1 MWMSHLFVK
10 VTSYE
15 GILDFNQVVYTLS
28 DTKVTYIRYR
38 FRLTMIS
45 LSLTLELKVN
55 SSDLSSLS

>member
-28 DTKVTYIRYR
+28 DN
-38 FRLTMIS
+38 
-45 LSLTLELKVN
+45 LKGIA
-55 SSDLSSLS
+55 LG